1 MLREIGEKNMEF
13 NNVVMELVKSDNKE
27 SLLSMIN
34 NGFNL
39 SSFTYKNESG
49 INAFIKCRIDSG
61 AKSMGD
67 IILLLLSKEANNIN
81 TEGFISLLKFNTFR
95 ESELDKVRE
104 LVRKLS
110 ALELRKVRASIFAD
124 QNDNFEEIRKVVG
137 SKIDID
143 KNLTKVNLKNIFVI
157 RELMPKIIVSS
168 SLDNYTRQFLISNC
182 ILAFKVDYIEEE
194 DALIAGM
201 LGSDMAFGIADF
213 KKVLSD
219 ADNANLINEI
229 FRHLESPISL
239 GDKIDFLKEI
249 ASEKKS
255 QREHTENH
263 EQEKILAQNIKR
275 KVEDSPVFKLE
286 EIPRKDEDSA
296 IIKVLPLNDTIHEGG
311 CSIDVDRAS
320 INKESIQIDSTK
332 EDETFAMLGD
342 SNFKISSI
350 NAFVSLENNETCEIK
365 NVTLQADSVKDLEE
379 KINAQIAEF
388 NKENDE
394 KLINSVV
401 EMMKNDSNF
410 KDNLLKMMKET
421 QLRK

>member
-1 MLREIGEKNMEF
+1 MLRELGEKNMEF
-13 NNVVMELVKSDNKE
+13 NNVVMELIKNDNKE

-39 SSFTYKNESG
+39 SSFTYKNETG

-61 AKSMGD
+61 AKFMGD
-67 IILLLLSKEANNIN
+67 IILLLLSKEAKDIN
-81 TEGFISLLKFNTFR
+81 AEGFINLLKFNTFR
-95 ESELDKVRE
+95 ESELNKVRE

-157 RELMPKIIVSS
+157 RDLMPKIIVSS
-168 SLDNYTRQFLISNC
+168 SLDDYTRTFLTSNC
-182 ILAFKVDYIEEE
+182 ILAFNVDYIEEE

-201 LGSDMAFGIADF
+201 LGSDMAFGIKDF

-219 ADNANLINEI
+219 VDNTNFINEL
-229 FRHLESPISL
+229 FRNLESPVSFNN
-239 GDKIDFLKEI
+239 KIDFLKKI

-255 QREHTENH
+255 QNEPIEKH
-263 EQEKILAQNIKR
+263 EQERLLAQNIKR
-275 KVEDSPVFKLE
+275 KSEDTSTYKLE
-286 EIPRKDEDSA
+286 ETPRKEEDSS
-296 IIKVLPLNDTIHEGG
+296 IIKVLPLNNVKDEGG
-311 CSIDVDRAS
+311 CSLDRGS
-320 INKESIQIDSTK
+320 TKEEPIQVDSTK
-332 EDETFAMLGD
+332 KDETFTMLGD
-342 SNFKISSI
+342 SNFKVSSI
-350 NAFVSLENNETCEIK
+350 SAYVSLENNETCEMK
-365 NVTLQADSVKDLEE
+365 NITVQADSIEDLEE

-394 KLINSVV
+394 KLVNSVI

-410 KDNLLKMMKET
+410 KDNLLKMMKEA